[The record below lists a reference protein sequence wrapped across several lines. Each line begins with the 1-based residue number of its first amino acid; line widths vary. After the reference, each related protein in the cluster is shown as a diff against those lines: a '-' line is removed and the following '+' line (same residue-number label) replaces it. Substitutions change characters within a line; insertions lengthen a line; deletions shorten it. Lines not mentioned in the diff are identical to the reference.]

1 MENSL
6 ILIGTQWGDEGKGK
20 IVDYFSEKFSAVCRF
35 QGGHNAGHT
44 IYNDKKKFVLHL
56 IPSGIFYDHVSC
68 FIGQGVILSL
78 DSLLEEVETIESK
91 GINLDG
97 KLRISRYCS
106 LLLPVHAKIDQLRED
121 NKNKIGTTR
130 RGIGPAY
137 EDKTARRSIK
147 AFDLEDDSLLEDK
160 LKNLLDYYNFQIE
173 NIHKAE
179 KFNYQEV
186 FDNLKETYSKTSK
199 FFGDVTDSLE
209 EIYEKGNHILYEGAQ
224 GTLLDVDYGTYPY
237 VTSSNTLATSV
248 GVGSGFPKSIYADV
262 LGIVKAYTTRVGE
275 GPFPTE
281 LHDEYGEKIA
291 KIGNEFGAT
300 TGRPRRCGWLD
311 LVALK
316 YSVKLNNLTS
326 LCVTK
331 LDVLDSFSEIKVCDE
346 YEIDNE
352 IVQYKSRQL
361 HKVKPKYKIFKGW
374 EQSLSQC
381 QNYSE
386 LPKEAREF
394 LEFIEDYTKVKISL
408 ISNGPQRNDLIHR

>member
-1 MENSL
+1 M
-6 ILIGTQWGDEGKGK
+6 
-20 IVDYFSEKFSAVCRF
+20 
-35 QGGHNAGHT
+35 
-44 IYNDKKKFVLHL
+44 
-56 IPSGIFYDHVSC
+56 
-68 FIGQGVILSL
+68 
-78 DSLLEEVETIESK
+78 
-91 GINLDG
+91 
-97 KLRISRYCS
+97 
-106 LLLPVHAKIDQLRED
+106 
-121 NKNKIGTTR
+121 
-130 RGIGPAY
+130 
-137 EDKTARRSIK
+137 
-147 AFDLEDDSLLEDK
+147 
-160 LKNLLDYYNFQIE
+160 KNLLDYYNFQIE

-179 KFNYQEV
+179 KFHYQEV

-248 GVGSGFPKSIYADV
+248 GVGSGFPKSIFADV
-262 LGIVKAYTTRVGE
+262 LGVVKAYTTRVGE

-291 KIGNEFGAT
+291 EIGNEFGAT

-316 YSVKLNNLTS
+316 YSANLNNLTR

-361 HKVKPKYKIFKGW
+361 HKVKPKYKTFKGW
-374 EQSLSQC
+374 EQSLGQC

-386 LPKEAREF
+386 LPKETREF

>member
-78 DSLLEEVETIESK
+78 DSLLEEVETNESK

-147 AFDLEDDSLLEDK
+147 AFDLEDDSHLEDK

-316 YSVKLNNLTS
+316 YSAKLNNLTS

-374 EQSLSQC
+374 EQSLNQC